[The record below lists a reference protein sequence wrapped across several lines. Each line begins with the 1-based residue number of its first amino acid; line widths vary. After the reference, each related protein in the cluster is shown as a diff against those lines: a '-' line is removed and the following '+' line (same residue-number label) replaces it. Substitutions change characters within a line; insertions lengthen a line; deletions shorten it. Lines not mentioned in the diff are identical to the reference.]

1 MHEINEAI
9 YNQTPFLID
18 NQEVIS
24 LILRGQEYE
33 KKTKVTSIQQ
43 LENL

>member
-1 MHEINEAI
+1 MYEINEAI

-18 NQEVIS
+18 DQEVIS

-33 KKTKVTSIQQ
+33 KKPGVTSIQQ
-43 LENL
+43 LENW